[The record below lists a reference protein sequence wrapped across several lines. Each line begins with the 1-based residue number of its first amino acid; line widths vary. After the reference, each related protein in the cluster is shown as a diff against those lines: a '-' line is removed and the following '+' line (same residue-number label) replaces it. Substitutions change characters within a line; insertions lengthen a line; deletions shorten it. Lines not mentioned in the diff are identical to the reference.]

1 MRILIIN
8 PSLRRGSP
16 TKYFPVGVGSIMTYL
31 KVMGYDF
38 DFLDIDIDDLTE
50 KDVENHLAEHAYDV
64 VMAGCIV
71 THYKWMKWLTRTI
84 KKHHPGTKII
94 VGNSVAGSI
103 PEIFLKNSAAD
114 VAVIGEGEI
123 SAYET
128 LEAFRTGA
136 DLRDIAGIAYVSAS
150 GDIVKNPPRKAQKAI
165 DEFPIIDWSLFNVRK
180 YFDRSYA
187 GAEGLVFT
195 DQNPPRVMPVVSA
208 RGCVFKC
215 TFCHYVFWDDPYRYR
230 SPESILKEIRR
241 NIEQY
246 GANYINFWDDL
257 SFGSLRQAE
266 RLADAIIASGLKFN
280 WNAAVRVDL
289 FGNPKHPYARRR
301 AVAEKFKESG
311 CLSLGFSLE
320 SGNQDILNM
329 MNKRI
334 DKEYFTDQVR
344 ILKDVGISCG
354 TSVVFGYPI
363 ETPETIRE
371 TFAQCL
377 SVGIYPSI
385 GFLLPLPYTGMYQYA
400 KDHGYITNED
410 AYLDSITERQDL
422 CLNMTKM
429 SDQEVMGLI
438 KEGAAELN
446 RMLELGLTD
455 ATLIRTGGYR
465 KHTKLTA
472 DSARPRLDPANLK
485 RNENDVSFNYSQATF
500 SMDLGVGDQA
510 DTKVEQP

>member
-1 MRILIIN
+1 
-8 PSLRRGSP
+8 
-16 TKYFPVGVGSIMTYL
+16 MTYL
-31 KVMGYDF
+31 KVNGYDF
-38 DFLDIDIDDLTE
+38 DFLDIDIDGLSDE
-50 KDVENHLAEHAYDV
+50 DVENYLADHSYDV

-71 THYKWMKWLTRTI
+71 THYKWMKWLTKTI
-84 KKHHPGTKII
+84 KKHQPKTKII
-94 VGNSVAGSI
+94 IGNSVAGSI

-114 VAVIGEGEI
+114 VAIIGEGEI
-123 SAYET
+123 STYET
-128 LEAFRTGA
+128 LEAFGAGA
-136 DLRDIAGIAYVSAS
+136 DLRDIGGIAYINGS
-150 GDIVKNPPRKAQKAI
+150 GDIIKNPPRKARKNI
-165 DEFPIIDWSLFNVRK
+165 DEFPILNWSLFNVQK
-180 YFDRSYA
+180 YFEKSYS
-187 GAEGLVFT
+187 GAEGLVF
-195 DQNPPRVMPVVSA
+195 DGKDPPRVMPVVSA

-215 TFCHYVFWDDPYRYR
+215 TFCHYVFWDDPYRFR
-230 SPESILKEIRR
+230 SPENILTEIKR

-289 FGNPKHPYARRR
+289 FGNPKHPYSRRK
-301 AVAEKFKESG
+301 AVAEKFKQAG
-311 CLSLGFSLE
+311 CLNLGFSLE
-320 SGNQDILNM
+320 SGNQEILNM
-329 MNKRI
+329 MNKHVET
-334 DKEYFTDQVR
+334 EYFYDQVG
-344 ILKDVGISCG
+344 ILKDVGISCS

-377 SVGIYPSI
+377 SVSVYPSI
-385 GFLLPLPYTGMYQYA
+385 GFLLPLPYTGMYTYA
-400 KDHGYITNED
+400 KEHGFITDDD

-422 CLNMTKM
+422 CINMTKM

-455 ATLIRTGGYR
+455 ETLIKTGGYR
-465 KHTKLTA
+465 MHTKLTA
-472 DSARPRLDPANLK
+472 DSAKPLLDPANLK

-500 SMDLGVGDQA
+500 NIDLGVSDHA
-510 DTKVEQP
+510 DGKVEQP